1 MKRTT
6 TILIAICVSA
16 LFANGKQISQNA
28 ALSAARKYSR
38 TGQVAPAKNLRS
50 DKTNNAPYYAF
61 NLEQGYVI
69 VSGDDEMTELVGYA
83 ENGFFDAENVP
94 PQMQL
99 WLDGYAEY
107 VAAVQSGKAKA
118 RKILLSD
125 SPSVVVEPLVTTKW
139 NQDAPFNNFA
149 PEYTDDNNNTQRCA
163 TGCAAT
169 AMAQIMKFHNWPE
182 QGVGHYSYEHQSFG
196 TISSNFSEHV
206 YDWTNM
212 IDRYNN
218 GEYSNVQADAVAL
231 LMKDCGVSL
240 NMNYGP
246 VSGASIY
253 SYTPA
258 FKNYFRYSS
267 RTVNRSGC
275 ETAEFTRII
284 TDELQEGRPIIYCG
298 TGEDG
303 GHAFVV
309 DGYDTNYFLHVNWGW
324 GGYSDGYFD
333 MNYMDPAGLGI
344 GGGSGAFKWNQ
355 GIVLA
360 RPLKDGVEPYEF
372 IQQLCFVLFNDVQG
386 GIFCKQEM
394 PANKGDDVT
403 ILLRNTANLSGESF
417 FGSLNVGVFDDSG
430 ALVTMGNEE
439 RLENNNGELLEFQ
452 SGRLYS
458 VDLPMTLNTAG
469 IADGNYIVRAMSK
482 ANGNV
487 WRKFA
492 STDCL
497 NMTVADGKV
506 SLVSPTPNIS
516 LTGIGSYNGN
526 VYKGNPFSVNIT
538 IHNGSSIP
546 ADGSI
551 LFKVTDSETGDAL
564 SGSLRAIVYDNCDF
578 RSNIAFSTTNDF
590 FAIGKTYNIS
600 FTGFQTTDG
609 KTLPI
614 NNTIPLSFSIV
625 ENTEVQSSLTFFN
638 IEGSPFGMTVSNENF
653 NKADDTMVSINCLGN
668 ANEETYQGYIAIE
681 TLNLHTGSKWHTSL
695 GLTER
700 YIAIETLNL
709 HTGSKW
715 HTSLGLTENI
725 PQGAYYPQINTP
737 FKALPIAT
745 ADDGVYRLSTVSQ
758 EIRNGY
764 LFPDWLYT
772 TNTSHIDFR
781 VNGSDVTVLHPVDEV
796 AFSAAPESYPT
807 IGTNCTFNL
816 DLENKNDKSET
827 ISAGMYFVDQD
838 NNGIGL
844 AQVDGII
851 LKAYEQQTVPVTVFI
866 DPAKFHERTHY
877 AAYPV
882 IRKGESYILGVPYEF
897 NGATSGINDVNAVN
911 VKAYP
916 NPVVDVL
923 HVNVEALRIDVYN
936 AGGALVADAS
946 NADSVNVAHL
956 PAGYYIAVVA
966 TADGTARIPF
976 VKK

>member
-99 WLDGYAEY
+99 WLNGYAEY

-275 ETAEFTRII
+275 ETAEFTKII

-386 GIFCKQEM
+386 GIFCEQEM

-417 FGSLNVGVFDDSG
+417 FGSLNVGVFDNSG

-439 RLENNNGELLEFQ
+439 RIENNNGELLEFQ
-452 SGRLYS
+452 SGSLYS

-482 ANGNV
+482 ANGDV

-506 SLVSPTPNIS
+506 YLSAPTPNIS
-516 LTGIGSYNGN
+516 MVGIGSYDTAT
-526 VYKGNPFSVNIT
+526 YKGFSFNADVT
-538 IHNGSSIP
+538 VHNSSSIP
-546 ADGSI
+546 VDGSI
-551 LFKVTDSETGDAL
+551 MFTVTDSETGDAL

-578 RSNIAFSTTNDF
+578 KARISFPTTSDF
-590 FAIGKTYNIS
+590 FVIGKTYNIS

-614 NNTIPLSFSIV
+614 NNAIPLSFSIV
-625 ENTEVQSSLTFFN
+625 ENAEVQNSLTFFN
-638 IEGSPFGMTVSNENF
+638 INGNPFGMTVSNENF
-653 NKADDTMVSINCLGN
+653 SKTDDTMVCINCIGN
-668 ANEETYQGYIAIE
+668 ANKETYMGYIGIE
-681 TLNLHTGSKWHTSL
+681 TYNLHTGSKWYS
-695 GLTER
+695 
-700 YIAIETLNL
+700 AIFKTVD
-709 HTGSKW
+709 
-715 HTSLGLTENI
+715 I
-725 PQGAYYPQINTP
+725 PQGAYYAQLNAP

-745 ADDGVYRLSTVSQ
+745 AAGDGVYRLSTVSR
-758 EIRNGY
+758 EIREEY

-772 TNTSHIDFR
+772 TNSSHIDFR

-807 IGTNCTFNL
+807 IGTNCTFHL

-827 ISAGMYFVDQD
+827 ISAGMYFVGQD

-882 IRKGESYILGVPYEF
+882 IRKGESYILGEPYEF
-897 NGATSGINDVNAVN
+897 NGAISGINDVNAVN

-916 NPVVDVL
+916 NPAVDVL

-936 AGGALVADAS
+936 SGGALVADAS

-966 TADGTARIPF
+966 TADGSARIPF

>member
-99 WLDGYAEY
+99 WLNGYAEY

-267 RTVNRSGC
+267 RTVNRNGC
-275 ETAEFTRII
+275 ETAEFTKII

-386 GIFCKQEM
+386 GIFCEQEM
-394 PANKGDDVT
+394 PANKGDVVT

-439 RLENNNGELLEFQ
+439 RIENNNGELLEFQ
-452 SGRLYS
+452 SGSLYS

-482 ANGNV
+482 ANGDV

-506 SLVSPTPNIS
+506 YLSAPTPNIS
-516 LTGIGSYNGN
+516 MVGIGSYDTAT
-526 VYKGNPFSVNIT
+526 YKGFSFNADVT
-538 IHNGSSIP
+538 VHNSSSIP
-546 ADGSI
+546 VDGSI
-551 LFKVTDSETGDAL
+551 MFTVTDSETGDAL

-578 RSNIAFSTTNDF
+578 KARISFPTTSDF
-590 FAIGKTYNIS
+590 FVIGKTYNIS

-614 NNTIPLSFSIV
+614 NNAIPLSFSIV
-625 ENTEVQSSLTFFN
+625 ENAEVQNSLTFFN
-638 IEGSPFGMTVSNENF
+638 INGNPFGMTVSNENF
-653 NKADDTMVSINCLGN
+653 SKTDDTMVSINCIGN
-668 ANEETYQGYIAIE
+668 ANKETYMGYIGIE
-681 TLNLHTGSKWHTSL
+681 TYNLHTGSKWYS
-695 GLTER
+695 
-700 YIAIETLNL
+700 AIFKTVDI
-709 HTGSKW
+709 T
-715 HTSLGLTENI
+715 
-725 PQGAYYPQINTP
+725 QGAYYAQLNAP
-737 FKALPIAT
+737 FKALPFAT
-745 ADDGVYRLSTVSQ
+745 AAGDGVYRLSTVSR
-758 EIRNGY
+758 EIRKEY

-772 TNTSHIDFR
+772 TNSSHIDFR

-866 DPAKFHERTHY
+866 DPAKFHEGTHY

-882 IRKGESYILGVPYEF
+882 IRKGESYVLGEPYEF

-916 NPVVDVL
+916 NPAVDVL

-936 AGGALVADAS
+936 SGGALVADAS

>member
-125 SPSVVVEPLVTTKW
+125 SPSVVVEPLVSTKW

-196 TISSNFSEHV
+196 TISSDFSKHV

-625 ENTEVQSSLTFFN
+625 ENTEEQSSLTFFN

-695 GLTER
+695 GLTE
-700 YIAIETLNL
+700 
-709 HTGSKW
+709 
-715 HTSLGLTENI
+715 NI

-758 EIRNGY
+758 EIRDGY

-816 DLENKNDKSET
+816 NLENKNDKSET

-844 AQVDGII
+844 AQVDGIT

-866 DPAKFHERTHY
+866 DTAKFHEGTHY
-877 AAYPV
+877 IAYPV
-882 IRKGESYILGVPYEF
+882 IFKGESYISGEPYEF

-916 NPVVDVL
+916 NPVVNVL

>member
-1 MKRTT
+1 
-6 TILIAICVSA
+6 
-16 LFANGKQISQNA
+16 
-28 ALSAARKYSR
+28 
-38 TGQVAPAKNLRS
+38 
-50 DKTNNAPYYAF
+50 
-61 NLEQGYVI
+61 
-69 VSGDDEMTELVGYA
+69 
-83 ENGFFDAENVP
+83 
-94 PQMQL
+94 
-99 WLDGYAEY
+99 
-107 VAAVQSGKAKA
+107 
-118 RKILLSD
+118 
-125 SPSVVVEPLVTTKW
+125 
-139 NQDAPFNNFA
+139 
-149 PEYTDDNNNTQRCA
+149 
-163 TGCAAT
+163 
-169 AMAQIMKFHNWPE
+169 
-182 QGVGHYSYEHQSFG
+182 
-196 TISSNFSEHV
+196 
-206 YDWTNM
+206 M

-275 ETAEFTRII
+275 ETAEFTKII

-333 MNYMDPAGLGI
+333 MNYMDPTGLGI

-386 GIFCKQEM
+386 GIFCEQEM

-417 FGSLNVGVFDDSG
+417 FGSLNVGVFDNSG

-439 RLENNNGELLEFQ
+439 RIENNNGELLEFQ
-452 SGRLYS
+452 SGSLYS

-482 ANGNV
+482 ANGDV

-506 SLVSPTPNIS
+506 YLSAPTPNIS
-516 LTGIGSYNGN
+516 MVGIGSYDTAT
-526 VYKGNPFSVNIT
+526 YKGFSFNADVT
-538 IHNGSSIP
+538 VHNSSSIP
-546 ADGSI
+546 VDGSI
-551 LFKVTDSETGDAL
+551 MFTVTDSETGDAL

-578 RSNIAFSTTNDF
+578 KARISFPTTDDF
-590 FAIGKTYNIS
+590 FVIGKTYNIS

-614 NNTIPLSFSIV
+614 NNAIPLSFSIV
-625 ENTEVQSSLTFFN
+625 ENTEVQNSLTFFN
-638 IEGSPFGMTVSNENF
+638 INGNPFGMTVSNENF
-653 NKADDTMVSINCLGN
+653 SKTDDTMVSINCIGN
-668 ANEETYQGYIAIE
+668 ANKETYMGYIGIE
-681 TLNLHTGSKWHTSL
+681 TYNLHTGSKWYS
-695 GLTER
+695 
-700 YIAIETLNL
+700 AIFKTVDI
-709 HTGSKW
+709 T
-715 HTSLGLTENI
+715 
-725 PQGAYYPQINTP
+725 QGAYYAQLNAP

-745 ADDGVYRLSTVSQ
+745 AAGDGVYRLSTVSR
-758 EIRNGY
+758 EIRKEY

-772 TNTSHIDFR
+772 TNSSHIDFR

-816 DLENKNDKSET
+816 DLENKNDKSEI
-827 ISAGMYFVDQD
+827 ISAGMYFVGQD

-844 AQVDGII
+844 AQVDGIT

-866 DPAKFHERTHY
+866 DPAKFHEGTHY

-916 NPVVDVL
+916 NPAVDVL
-923 HVNVEALRIDVYN
+923 HVNVEALRIDIYN
-936 AGGALVADAS
+936 AGGTLVADAS

>member
-125 SPSVVVEPLVTTKW
+125 SPSVVVEPLVSTKW

-253 SYTPA
+253 SYYPA

-275 ETAEFTRII
+275 ETAEFTKII

-333 MNYMDPAGLGI
+333 MNYMDPTGLGI

-372 IQQLCFVLFNDVQG
+372 IQQLCFVPYDDVKG
-386 GIFCKQEM
+386 GIFCEQEM

-439 RLENNNGELLEFQ
+439 RIENNNGELLEFQ
-452 SGRLYS
+452 SGSLYS

-482 ANGNV
+482 ANGDV
-487 WRKFA
+487 WREFA

-506 SLVSPTPNIS
+506 YLSAPTPNIS
-516 LTGIGSYNGN
+516 MVGIGSYDTAT
-526 VYKGNPFSVNIT
+526 YKGFSFNADVT
-538 IHNGSSIP
+538 VHNSSSIP
-546 ADGSI
+546 VDGSI
-551 LFKVTDSETGDAL
+551 MFTVNDSETGDAL

-578 RSNIAFSTTNDF
+578 KARISFPTTSDF
-590 FAIGKTYNIS
+590 FVIDKTYNIS

-614 NNTIPLSFSIV
+614 NNAIPLSFSIV
-625 ENTEVQSSLTFFN
+625 ENAEVQNSLTFFN
-638 IEGSPFGMTVSNENF
+638 INGNPFGMTVSNENF
-653 NKADDTMVSINCLGN
+653 SKTDDTMVSINCIGN
-668 ANEETYQGYIAIE
+668 ANKETYMGYIGIE
-681 TLNLHTGSKWHTSL
+681 TYNLHTGSKWYS
-695 GLTER
+695 
-700 YIAIETLNL
+700 AIFKTVD
-709 HTGSKW
+709 
-715 HTSLGLTENI
+715 I
-725 PQGAYYPQINTP
+725 VQGAYYAQLNAP

-745 ADDGVYRLSTVSQ
+745 AAGDGVYRLSTVSR
-758 EIRNGY
+758 EIRKEY
-764 LFPDWLYT
+764 MFPDWLYT
-772 TNTSHIDFR
+772 TNSSHIDFR

-866 DPAKFHERTHY
+866 DPAKFHERSHY

-897 NGATSGINDVNAVN
+897 NGAISGINDVNAVN
-911 VKAYP
+911 VKVYP

-936 AGGALVADAS
+936 AGGTLVADAS

>member
-1 MKRTT
+1 MKRST

-218 GEYSNVQADAVAL
+218 GEYSSEQADAVAL

-253 SYTPA
+253 SYYPA

-275 ETAEFTRII
+275 ETAEFTKII

-333 MNYMDPAGLGI
+333 MNYMDPTGLGI

-372 IQQLCFVLFNDVQG
+372 IQQLCFVPYDDVKG
-386 GIFCKQEM
+386 GIFCEQEM
-394 PANKGDDVT
+394 PANKGDVVT

-439 RLENNNGELLEFQ
+439 RIENNNGELLEFQ
-452 SGRLYS
+452 SGSLYS

-482 ANGNV
+482 ADGDV

-506 SLVSPTPNIS
+506 YLSAPTPNIS
-516 LTGIGSYNGN
+516 MVGIGSYDTAT
-526 VYKGNPFSVNIT
+526 YKGFSFNADVT
-538 IHNGSSIP
+538 VHNSSSIP
-546 ADGSI
+546 VDGSI
-551 LFKVTDSETGDAL
+551 MFTVTDSETGDAL

-578 RSNIAFSTTNDF
+578 KARISFPTTYDF
-590 FAIGKTYNIS
+590 FVIGKTYNIS

-614 NNTIPLSFSIV
+614 NNAIPLSFSIV
-625 ENTEVQSSLTFFN
+625 ENAEVQNSLTFFN
-638 IEGSPFGMTVSNENF
+638 INGNPFGMTVSNENF
-653 NKADDTMVSINCLGN
+653 SKTDDTMVSINCIGN
-668 ANEETYQGYIAIE
+668 ANKETYMGYIGIE
-681 TLNLHTGSKWHTSL
+681 TYNLHTGSKWYS
-695 GLTER
+695 
-700 YIAIETLNL
+700 AIFKTVD
-709 HTGSKW
+709 
-715 HTSLGLTENI
+715 I
-725 PQGAYYPQINTP
+725 PQGAYYAQLNAP

-745 ADDGVYRLSTVSQ
+745 AAGDGVYRLSTVSR
-758 EIRNGY
+758 EIRKEY

-772 TNTSHIDFR
+772 TNSSHIDFR

-866 DPAKFHERTHY
+866 DPAKFHERSHY

-882 IRKGESYILGVPYEF
+882 IRKGESYILGEPYEF
-897 NGATSGINDVNAVN
+897 NGAISGINDVNAVN

-916 NPVVDVL
+916 NPAVDVL

>member
-99 WLDGYAEY
+99 WLNGYAEY

-196 TISSNFSEHV
+196 TISSDFSEHV

-333 MNYMDPAGLGI
+333 MNYMDPTGLGI

-386 GIFCKQEM
+386 GIFCEQEM
-394 PANKGDDVT
+394 PANKGDVVT

-439 RLENNNGELLEFQ
+439 RIENNNGELLEFQ
-452 SGRLYS
+452 SGSLYS

-609 KTLPI
+609 KALPI

-625 ENTEVQSSLTFFN
+625 ENTEVQNSLTFFN
-638 IEGSPFGMTVSNENF
+638 INGNPFGMTVSNENF
-653 NKADDTMVSINCLGN
+653 SKTDDTMVSINCLGN
-668 ANEETYQGYIAIE
+668 ANEETYQG
-681 TLNLHTGSKWHTSL
+681 
-695 GLTER
+695 

-745 ADDGVYRLSTVSQ
+745 AGDGVYRLSTVSQ

-764 LFPDWLYT
+764 QFPDWLYT

-877 AAYPV
+877 IAYPV
-882 IRKGESYILGVPYEF
+882 IFKGESYISGEPYEF
-897 NGATSGINDVNAVN
+897 NGATSGINDVNAIN

-916 NPVVDVL
+916 NPAVDVL

-936 AGGALVADAS
+936 AGGVLVADAS

>member
-246 VSGASIY
+246 VSGTSIY
-253 SYTPA
+253 RYTPA

-275 ETAEFTRII
+275 ETAEFTKII

-333 MNYMDPAGLGI
+333 MNYMDPTGLGI

-386 GIFCKQEM
+386 GIFCEQEM
-394 PANKGDDVT
+394 PANKGDVVT

-439 RLENNNGELLEFQ
+439 RIENNNGELLEFQ
-452 SGRLYS
+452 SGSLYS

-695 GLTER
+695 GLTE
-700 YIAIETLNL
+700 
-709 HTGSKW
+709 
-715 HTSLGLTENI
+715 NI

-772 TNTSHIDFR
+772 TNSSHIDFR

-882 IRKGESYILGVPYEF
+882 IRKGESYILGAPYEF

>member
-6 TILIAICVSA
+6 TILITICVSA
-16 LFANGKQISQNA
+16 LFANGKQISQNT

-182 QGVGHYSYEHQSFG
+182 QGVGYYSYEHQSFG

-275 ETAEFTRII
+275 ETAEFTKII

-333 MNYMDPAGLGI
+333 MNYMDPTGLGI

-386 GIFCKQEM
+386 GIFCEQEM
-394 PANKGDDVT
+394 PANKGDVVT

-439 RLENNNGELLEFQ
+439 RIENNNGELLEFQ
-452 SGRLYS
+452 SGSLYS

-482 ANGNV
+482 ANGDV

-506 SLVSPTPNIS
+506 YLSAPTPNIS
-516 LTGIGSYNGN
+516 MVGIGSYDTAT
-526 VYKGNPFSVNIT
+526 YKGFSFNADVT
-538 IHNGSSIP
+538 VHNSSSIP
-546 ADGSI
+546 VDGSI
-551 LFKVTDSETGDAL
+551 IFTVTDSETGDAL

-578 RSNIAFSTTNDF
+578 KARISFPTTYDF
-590 FAIGKTYNIS
+590 FVIGKTYNIS

-614 NNTIPLSFSIV
+614 NNAIPLSFSIV
-625 ENTEVQSSLTFFN
+625 ENTEVQNSLTFFN
-638 IEGSPFGMTVSNENF
+638 INGNPFGMTVSNENF
-653 NKADDTMVSINCLGN
+653 SKTDDTMVSINCIGN
-668 ANEETYQGYIAIE
+668 ANKETYMGYIGIE
-681 TLNLHTGSKWHTSL
+681 TYNLHTGSKWYS
-695 GLTER
+695 
-700 YIAIETLNL
+700 AIFKTVD
-709 HTGSKW
+709 
-715 HTSLGLTENI
+715 I
-725 PQGAYYPQINTP
+725 VQGAYYAQLNAP

-745 ADDGVYRLSTVSQ
+745 AAGDGVYRLSTVSR
-758 EIRNGY
+758 EIRKEY

-772 TNTSHIDFR
+772 TNSSHIDFR

-816 DLENKNDKSET
+816 DLENKNDKSEA

-838 NNGIGL
+838 KNEIGL
-844 AQVDGII
+844 AKVDGII

-866 DPAKFHERTHY
+866 DPAKFHERLHY

-882 IRKGESYILGVPYEF
+882 IFKGESYILGEPYEF

-916 NPVVDVL
+916 NPAVDVL

>member
-218 GEYSNVQADAVAL
+218 GEYSSEQADAVAL

-253 SYTPA
+253 SYYPA

-275 ETAEFTRII
+275 ETAEFTKII

-333 MNYMDPAGLGI
+333 MNYMDPTGLGI

-372 IQQLCFVLFNDVQG
+372 IQQLCFVPYDDVKG
-386 GIFCKQEM
+386 GIFCEQEM
-394 PANKGDDVT
+394 PANKGDVVT

-439 RLENNNGELLEFQ
+439 RIENNNGELLEFQ
-452 SGRLYS
+452 SGSLYS

-482 ANGNV
+482 ANGDV
-487 WRKFA
+487 CRKFA

-506 SLVSPTPNIS
+506 YLSAPTPNIS
-516 LTGIGSYNGN
+516 MVGIGSYDTAT
-526 VYKGNPFSVNIT
+526 YKGFSFNADVT
-538 IHNGSSIP
+538 VHNSSSIP
-546 ADGSI
+546 VDGSI
-551 LFKVTDSETGDAL
+551 MFTVTDSETGDAL

-578 RSNIAFSTTNDF
+578 KARISFPTTYDF
-590 FAIGKTYNIS
+590 FVIGKTYNIS

-614 NNTIPLSFSIV
+614 NNAIPLSFSIV
-625 ENTEVQSSLTFFN
+625 ENAEVQNSLTFFN
-638 IEGSPFGMTVSNENF
+638 INGNPFGMTVSNENF
-653 NKADDTMVSINCLGN
+653 SKTDDTMVSINCIGN
-668 ANEETYQGYIAIE
+668 ANKETYMGYIGIE
-681 TLNLHTGSKWHTSL
+681 TYNLHTGSKWYS
-695 GLTER
+695 
-700 YIAIETLNL
+700 AIFKTVD
-709 HTGSKW
+709 
-715 HTSLGLTENI
+715 I
-725 PQGAYYPQINTP
+725 PQGAYYAQLNAP

-745 ADDGVYRLSTVSQ
+745 AAGDGVYRLSTVSR
-758 EIRNGY
+758 EIRKEY

-772 TNTSHIDFR
+772 TNSSHIDFR

-866 DPAKFHERTHY
+866 DPAKFHERSHY

-882 IRKGESYILGVPYEF
+882 IRKGESYILGEPYEF
-897 NGATSGINDVNAVN
+897 NGAISGINDVNAVN

-916 NPVVDVL
+916 NPAVDVL

>member
-275 ETAEFTRII
+275 ETAEFTKII

-372 IQQLCFVLFNDVQG
+372 IQQLCFVPYNDVKG
-386 GIFCKQEM
+386 GIFCEQEM
-394 PANKGDDVT
+394 PANKGDVVT

-439 RLENNNGELLEFQ
+439 RIENNNGELLEFQ
-452 SGRLYS
+452 SGSLYS

-482 ANGNV
+482 ANGDV

-506 SLVSPTPNIS
+506 YLSAPTPNIS
-516 LTGIGSYNGN
+516 MVGIGSYDTAT
-526 VYKGNPFSVNIT
+526 YKGFSFNADVT
-538 IHNGSSIP
+538 VHNSSSIP
-546 ADGSI
+546 VDGSI
-551 LFKVTDSETGDAL
+551 MFTVTDSETGDAL

-578 RSNIAFSTTNDF
+578 KARISFPTTSDF
-590 FAIGKTYNIS
+590 FVIGKTYNIS

-614 NNTIPLSFSIV
+614 NNAIPLSFSIV
-625 ENTEVQSSLTFFN
+625 ENAEVQNSLTFFN
-638 IEGSPFGMTVSNENF
+638 INGNPFGMTVSNENF
-653 NKADDTMVSINCLGN
+653 SKTDDTMVSINCIGN
-668 ANEETYQGYIAIE
+668 ANKETYMGYIGIE
-681 TLNLHTGSKWHTSL
+681 TYNLHTGSKWYS
-695 GLTER
+695 
-700 YIAIETLNL
+700 AIFKTVD
-709 HTGSKW
+709 
-715 HTSLGLTENI
+715 I
-725 PQGAYYPQINTP
+725 PQGAYYAQLNAP

-745 ADDGVYRLSTVSQ
+745 AAGDGVYRLSTVSR
-758 EIRNGY
+758 EIRKEY

-772 TNTSHIDFR
+772 TNSSHIDFR

-827 ISAGMYFVDQD
+827 ISAGMYFVDQG

-882 IRKGESYILGVPYEF
+882 IRKGESYILGEPYEF

-916 NPVVDVL
+916 NPAVDVL

>member
-107 VAAVQSGKAKA
+107 VAAVQSRKAKA

-275 ETAEFTRII
+275 ETAEFTKII

-333 MNYMDPAGLGI
+333 MNYMDPTGLGI

-386 GIFCKQEM
+386 GIFCEQEM

-417 FGSLNVGVFDDSG
+417 FGSLNVGVFDNSG

-439 RLENNNGELLEFQ
+439 RIENNNGELLEFQ
-452 SGRLYS
+452 SGSLYS

-482 ANGNV
+482 ANGDV

-506 SLVSPTPNIS
+506 YLSAPTPNIS
-516 LTGIGSYNGN
+516 MVGIGSYDTAT
-526 VYKGNPFSVNIT
+526 YKGFSFNADVT
-538 IHNGSSIP
+538 VHNSSSIP
-546 ADGSI
+546 VDGSI
-551 LFKVTDSETGDAL
+551 MFTVTDSETGDAL

-578 RSNIAFSTTNDF
+578 KARISFPTTDDF
-590 FAIGKTYNIS
+590 FVIGKTYNIS

-695 GLTER
+695 GLTE
-700 YIAIETLNL
+700 
-709 HTGSKW
+709 
-715 HTSLGLTENI
+715 NI

-745 ADDGVYRLSTVSQ
+745 AGDGVYRLSTVSQ

-772 TNTSHIDFR
+772 TNSSHIDFR

-851 LKAYEQQTVPVTVFI
+851 LKAYDEQQTVPVTVFI

-882 IRKGESYILGVPYEF
+882 IRKGESYILGEPYEF

-916 NPVVDVL
+916 NPAVDVL

-936 AGGALVADAS
+936 AGGTLVADAS

>member
-218 GEYSNVQADAVAL
+218 GEYSSEQADAVAL

-253 SYTPA
+253 SYYPA

-275 ETAEFTRII
+275 ETAEFTKII

-333 MNYMDPAGLGI
+333 MNYMDPTGLGI

-372 IQQLCFVLFNDVQG
+372 IQQLCFVPYDDVKG
-386 GIFCKQEM
+386 GIFCEQEM
-394 PANKGDDVT
+394 PANKGDVVT

-439 RLENNNGELLEFQ
+439 RIENNNGELLEFQ
-452 SGRLYS
+452 SGSLYS

-482 ANGNV
+482 ANGDV

-506 SLVSPTPNIS
+506 YLSAPTPNIS
-516 LTGIGSYNGN
+516 MVGIGSYDTAT
-526 VYKGNPFSVNIT
+526 YKGFSFNADVT
-538 IHNGSSIP
+538 VHNSSSIP
-546 ADGSI
+546 VDGSI
-551 LFKVTDSETGDAL
+551 MFTVTDSETGDAL

-578 RSNIAFSTTNDF
+578 KARISFPTTYDF
-590 FAIGKTYNIS
+590 FVIGKTYNIS

-614 NNTIPLSFSIV
+614 NNAIPLSFSIV
-625 ENTEVQSSLTFFN
+625 ENAEVQNSLTFFN
-638 IEGSPFGMTVSNENF
+638 IDGSPFGMTVSNENF
-653 NKADDTMVSINCLGN
+653 SKTDDTMVCINCIGN
-668 ANEETYQGYIAIE
+668 ANKETYMGYIGIE
-681 TLNLHTGSKWHTSL
+681 TYNLHTGSKWYS
-695 GLTER
+695 
-700 YIAIETLNL
+700 AIFKTVD
-709 HTGSKW
+709 
-715 HTSLGLTENI
+715 I
-725 PQGAYYPQINTP
+725 PQGAYYAQLNAP

-745 ADDGVYRLSTVSQ
+745 AAGDGVYRLSTVSR
-758 EIRNGY
+758 EIRKEY

-772 TNTSHIDFR
+772 TNSSHIDFR

-866 DPAKFHERTHY
+866 DPAKFHERSHY

-882 IRKGESYILGVPYEF
+882 IRKGESYILGEPYEF
-897 NGATSGINDVNAVN
+897 NGAISGINDVNAVN

-916 NPVVDVL
+916 NPAVDVL

>member
-218 GEYSNVQADAVAL
+218 GEYSSEQADAVAL

-253 SYTPA
+253 SYYPA
-258 FKNYFRYSS
+258 FKNYFRYTS

-275 ETAEFTRII
+275 ETAEFTKII

-333 MNYMDPAGLGI
+333 MNYMDPTGLGI

-372 IQQLCFVLFNDVQG
+372 IQQLCFVPYDDVKG
-386 GIFCKQEM
+386 GIFCEQEM
-394 PANKGDDVT
+394 PANKGDVVT

-439 RLENNNGELLEFQ
+439 RIENNNGELLEFQ
-452 SGRLYS
+452 SGSLYS

-482 ANGNV
+482 ANGDV
-487 WRKFA
+487 CRKFA

-506 SLVSPTPNIS
+506 YLSAPTPNIS
-516 LTGIGSYNGN
+516 MVGIGSYDTAT
-526 VYKGNPFSVNIT
+526 YKGFSFNADVT
-538 IHNGSSIP
+538 VHNSSSIP
-546 ADGSI
+546 VDGSI
-551 LFKVTDSETGDAL
+551 MFTVTDSETGDAL

-578 RSNIAFSTTNDF
+578 KARISFPTTYDF
-590 FAIGKTYNIS
+590 FVIGKTYNIS

-614 NNTIPLSFSIV
+614 NNAIPLSFSIV
-625 ENTEVQSSLTFFN
+625 ENAEVQNSLTFFN
-638 IEGSPFGMTVSNENF
+638 INGNPFGMTVSNENF
-653 NKADDTMVSINCLGN
+653 SKTDDTMVSINCIGN
-668 ANEETYQGYIAIE
+668 ANKETYMGYIGIE
-681 TLNLHTGSKWHTSL
+681 TYNLHTGSKWYS
-695 GLTER
+695 
-700 YIAIETLNL
+700 AIFKTVD
-709 HTGSKW
+709 
-715 HTSLGLTENI
+715 I
-725 PQGAYYPQINTP
+725 PQGAYYAQLNAP

-745 ADDGVYRLSTVSQ
+745 AAGDGVYRLSTVSR
-758 EIRNGY
+758 EIRKEY

-772 TNTSHIDFR
+772 TNSSHIDFR

-866 DPAKFHERTHY
+866 DPAKFHERSHY

-882 IRKGESYILGVPYEF
+882 IRKGESYILGEPYEF
-897 NGATSGINDVNAVN
+897 NGAISGINDVNAVN

-916 NPVVDVL
+916 NPAVDVL

>member
-275 ETAEFTRII
+275 ETAEFTKII

-333 MNYMDPAGLGI
+333 MNYMDPTGLGI

-386 GIFCKQEM
+386 GIFCEQEM
-394 PANKGDDVT
+394 PANKGDVVT

-439 RLENNNGELLEFQ
+439 RIENNNGELLEFQ
-452 SGRLYS
+452 SGSLYS

-482 ANGNV
+482 ANGDV

-506 SLVSPTPNIS
+506 YLSAPTPNIS
-516 LTGIGSYNGN
+516 MVGIGSYDTAT
-526 VYKGNPFSVNIT
+526 YKGFSFNADVT
-538 IHNGSSIP
+538 VHNSSSIP
-546 ADGSI
+546 VDGSI
-551 LFKVTDSETGDAL
+551 MFTVTDSETGDAL

-578 RSNIAFSTTNDF
+578 KARISFPTTDDF
-590 FAIGKTYNIS
+590 FVIGKTYNIS

-614 NNTIPLSFSIV
+614 NNAIPLSFSIV
-625 ENTEVQSSLTFFN
+625 ENAEVQSSLTFFN
-638 IEGSPFGMTVSNENF
+638 INGNPFGMTVSNENF
-653 NKADDTMVSINCLGN
+653 SKTDDTMVSINCIGN
-668 ANEETYQGYIAIE
+668 ANKETYMGYIGIE
-681 TLNLHTGSKWHTSL
+681 TYNLHTGSKWYS
-695 GLTER
+695 
-700 YIAIETLNL
+700 AIFKTVD
-709 HTGSKW
+709 
-715 HTSLGLTENI
+715 I
-725 PQGAYYPQINTP
+725 VQGAYYAQLNAP

-745 ADDGVYRLSTVSQ
+745 AAGDGVYRLSTVSR
-758 EIRNGY
+758 EIRKEY

-772 TNTSHIDFR
+772 TNSSYIDFR

-916 NPVVDVL
+916 NPAVDVL

>member
-275 ETAEFTRII
+275 ETAEFTKII

-386 GIFCKQEM
+386 GIFCEQEM

-439 RLENNNGELLEFQ
+439 RIENNNGDLLEFQ

-482 ANGNV
+482 ANGDV

-564 SGSLRAIVYDNCDF
+564 SSSLRAIVYDNCDF

-590 FAIGKTYNIS
+590 FVIGKTYNIS

-614 NNTIPLSFSIV
+614 NNAIPLSFSIV
-625 ENTEVQSSLTFFN
+625 ENAEVQNSLTFFN
-638 IEGSPFGMTVSNENF
+638 INGNPFGMTVSNENF
-653 NKADDTMVSINCLGN
+653 SKADDTMVSINCLGN
-668 ANEETYQGYIAIE
+668 ANEETYQG
-681 TLNLHTGSKWHTSL
+681 
-695 GLTER
+695 

-882 IRKGESYILGVPYEF
+882 IRKGESYISGEPYEF

-916 NPVVDVL
+916 NPAVDVL

>member
-275 ETAEFTRII
+275 ETAEFTKII

-333 MNYMDPAGLGI
+333 MNYMDPTGLGI

-386 GIFCKQEM
+386 GIFCEQEM

-439 RLENNNGELLEFQ
+439 RIENNNGELLEFQ

-681 TLNLHTGSKWHTSL
+681 TLNLHTGSKWHS
-695 GLTER
+695 
-700 YIAIETLNL
+700 
-709 HTGSKW
+709 
-715 HTSLGLTENI
+715 SLGLTENI

-745 ADDGVYRLSTVSQ
+745 AGDGVYRLSTVSQ

-764 LFPDWLYT
+764 QFPDWLYT

-827 ISAGMYFVDQD
+827 ISAGMYFVDQG

-877 AAYPV
+877 IAYPV
-882 IRKGESYILGVPYEF
+882 IFKGESYISGEPYEF
-897 NGATSGINDVNAVN
+897 NGATSGINDVNAIN

-936 AGGALVADAS
+936 AGGTLVADAS

>member
-196 TISSNFSEHV
+196 TISSNFSEHA

-275 ETAEFTRII
+275 ETAEFTKII

-333 MNYMDPAGLGI
+333 MNYMDPTGLGI

-372 IQQLCFVLFNDVQG
+372 IQQLCFVPYDDVKG
-386 GIFCKQEM
+386 GIFCEQEM
-394 PANKGDDVT
+394 PANKGDVVT

-439 RLENNNGELLEFQ
+439 RIENNNGELLEFQ
-452 SGRLYS
+452 SGSLYS

-482 ANGNV
+482 ANGDV

-506 SLVSPTPNIS
+506 YLSAPTPNIS
-516 LTGIGSYNGN
+516 MVGIGSYDTAT
-526 VYKGNPFSVNIT
+526 YKGFSFNADVT
-538 IHNGSSIP
+538 VHNSSSIP
-546 ADGSI
+546 VDGSI
-551 LFKVTDSETGDAL
+551 MFTVTDSETGDAL

-578 RSNIAFSTTNDF
+578 KARISFPTTSDF
-590 FAIGKTYNIS
+590 FVIGKTYNIS

-614 NNTIPLSFSIV
+614 NNAIPLSFSIV
-625 ENTEVQSSLTFFN
+625 ENAEVQNSLTFFN
-638 IEGSPFGMTVSNENF
+638 INGNPFGMTVTNENF
-653 NKADDTMVSINCLGN
+653 SKTDDTMVSINCIGN
-668 ANEETYQGYIAIE
+668 ANKETYMGYIGIE
-681 TLNLHTGSKWHTSL
+681 TYNLHTGSKWYS
-695 GLTER
+695 
-700 YIAIETLNL
+700 AIFKTVDV
-709 HTGSKW
+709 
-715 HTSLGLTENI
+715 
-725 PQGAYYPQINTP
+725 PQGAYYTQLNAP

-745 ADDGVYRLSTVSQ
+745 AAGDGVYRLSTVSR
-758 EIRNGY
+758 EIRKEY

-772 TNTSHIDFR
+772 TNSSHIDFR

-844 AQVDGII
+844 AQVDGIT

-866 DPAKFHERTHY
+866 APAKFHERTHY

-882 IRKGESYILGVPYEF
+882 IRKGESYILGEPYEF

-916 NPVVDVL
+916 NPAVDVL
-923 HVNVEALRIDVYN
+923 HVNVEALRIDIYN

>member
-275 ETAEFTRII
+275 ETAEFTKII

-386 GIFCKQEM
+386 GIFCEQEM

-417 FGSLNVGVFDDSG
+417 FGSLNVGVFDNSG

-439 RLENNNGELLEFQ
+439 RIENNNGELLEFQ
-452 SGRLYS
+452 SGSLYS

-482 ANGNV
+482 ANGDV

-506 SLVSPTPNIS
+506 YLSAPTPNIS
-516 LTGIGSYNGN
+516 MVGIGSYDTAT
-526 VYKGNPFSVNIT
+526 YKGFSFNADVT
-538 IHNGSSIP
+538 VHNSSSIP
-546 ADGSI
+546 VDGSI
-551 LFKVTDSETGDAL
+551 MFTVTDSETGDAL

-578 RSNIAFSTTNDF
+578 KARISFPTTDDF
-590 FAIGKTYNIS
+590 FVIGKTYNIS

-614 NNTIPLSFSIV
+614 NNAIPLSFSIV
-625 ENTEVQSSLTFFN
+625 ENAEVQNSLTFFN
-638 IEGSPFGMTVSNENF
+638 INGNPFGMTVSNENF
-653 NKADDTMVSINCLGN
+653 SKTDDTMVSINCIGN
-668 ANEETYQGYIAIE
+668 ANKETYMGYIGIE
-681 TLNLHTGSKWHTSL
+681 TYNLYTGSKWYS
-695 GLTER
+695 
-700 YIAIETLNL
+700 AIFKTVDI
-709 HTGSKW
+709 T
-715 HTSLGLTENI
+715 
-725 PQGAYYPQINTP
+725 QGAYYAQLNAP

-745 ADDGVYRLSTVSQ
+745 AAGDGVYRLSTVSR
-758 EIRNGY
+758 EIRKEY

-772 TNTSHIDFR
+772 TNSSHIDFR

-866 DPAKFHERTHY
+866 DPAKFHERSHY

-882 IRKGESYILGVPYEF
+882 IRKGESYILGEPYEF
-897 NGATSGINDVNAVN
+897 NGAISGINDVNAVN

-916 NPVVDVL
+916 NPAVDVL

>member
-275 ETAEFTRII
+275 ETAEFTKII

-333 MNYMDPAGLGI
+333 MNYMDPTGLGI

-372 IQQLCFVLFNDVQG
+372 IQQLCFVPYNDVKG
-386 GIFCKQEM
+386 GIFCEQEM
-394 PANKGDDVT
+394 PANKGDVVT

-417 FGSLNVGVFDDSG
+417 FGSFNVGVFDDSG

-452 SGRLYS
+452 SGNLYS

-482 ANGNV
+482 ANGDV

-653 NKADDTMVSINCLGN
+653 NKTDDTMVSINCLGN
-668 ANEETYQGYIAIE
+668 ANEETYQG
-681 TLNLHTGSKWHTSL
+681 
-695 GLTER
+695 

-877 AAYPV
+877 IAYPV
-882 IRKGESYILGVPYEF
+882 IFKGESYISGEPYEF
-897 NGATSGINDVNAVN
+897 NGATSGINDVNAIN

-916 NPVVDVL
+916 NPAVDVL

>member
-218 GEYSNVQADAVAL
+218 GEYSSEQADAVAL

-253 SYTPA
+253 SYYPA

-275 ETAEFTRII
+275 ETAEFTKII

-333 MNYMDPAGLGI
+333 MNYMDPTGLGI

-372 IQQLCFVLFNDVQG
+372 IQQLCFVPYDDVKG
-386 GIFCKQEM
+386 GIFCEQEM

-403 ILLRNTANLSGESF
+403 IMLRNTANLSGESF

-439 RLENNNGELLEFQ
+439 RIENNNGELLEFQ
-452 SGRLYS
+452 SGSLYS

-482 ANGNV
+482 ADGDV

-506 SLVSPTPNIS
+506 YLSAPTPNIS
-516 LTGIGSYNGN
+516 MVGIGSYDTAT
-526 VYKGNPFSVNIT
+526 YKGFSFNADVT
-538 IHNGSSIP
+538 VHNSSSIP
-546 ADGSI
+546 VDGSI
-551 LFKVTDSETGDAL
+551 MFTVTDSETGDAL

-578 RSNIAFSTTNDF
+578 KARISFPTTYDF
-590 FAIGKTYNIS
+590 FVIGKTYNIS

-614 NNTIPLSFSIV
+614 NNAIPLSFSIV
-625 ENTEVQSSLTFFN
+625 ENAEVQNSLTFFN
-638 IEGSPFGMTVSNENF
+638 IDGSPFGMTVSNENF
-653 NKADDTMVSINCLGN
+653 SKTDDTMVSINCIGN
-668 ANEETYQGYIAIE
+668 ANKETYMGYIGIE
-681 TLNLHTGSKWHTSL
+681 TYNLHTGSKWYS
-695 GLTER
+695 
-700 YIAIETLNL
+700 AIFKTVD
-709 HTGSKW
+709 
-715 HTSLGLTENI
+715 I
-725 PQGAYYPQINTP
+725 PQGAYYAQLNAP

-745 ADDGVYRLSTVSQ
+745 AAGDGVYRLSTVSR
-758 EIRNGY
+758 EIRKEY

-772 TNTSHIDFR
+772 TNSSHIDFR

-866 DPAKFHERTHY
+866 DPAKFHERSHY

-882 IRKGESYILGVPYEF
+882 IRKGESYILGEPYEF
-897 NGATSGINDVNAVN
+897 NGAISGINDVNAVN

-916 NPVVDVL
+916 NPAVDVL

>member
-218 GEYSNVQADAVAL
+218 GEYSNMQADAVAL

-253 SYTPA
+253 SYYPA
-258 FKNYFRYSS
+258 LKNYFRYSS

-275 ETAEFTRII
+275 ETAEFTKII

-333 MNYMDPAGLGI
+333 MNYMDPTGLGI

-372 IQQLCFVLFNDVQG
+372 IQQLCFVPYDDVKG
-386 GIFCKQEM
+386 GIFCEQEM
-394 PANKGDDVT
+394 PANKGDVVT

-439 RLENNNGELLEFQ
+439 RIENNNGELLEFQ
-452 SGRLYS
+452 SGSLYS

-482 ANGNV
+482 ADGDV

-506 SLVSPTPNIS
+506 YLSAPTPNIS
-516 LTGIGSYNGN
+516 MVGIGSYDTAT
-526 VYKGNPFSVNIT
+526 YKGFSFNADVT
-538 IHNGSSIP
+538 VHNSSSIP
-546 ADGSI
+546 VDGSI
-551 LFKVTDSETGDAL
+551 MFTVTDSETGDAL

-578 RSNIAFSTTNDF
+578 KARISFPTTYDF
-590 FAIGKTYNIS
+590 FVIGKTYNIS

-614 NNTIPLSFSIV
+614 NNAIPLSFSIV
-625 ENTEVQSSLTFFN
+625 ENAEVQNRLTFFN
-638 IEGSPFGMTVSNENF
+638 INGNPFGMTVSNENF
-653 NKADDTMVSINCLGN
+653 SKTDDTMVCINCIGN
-668 ANEETYQGYIAIE
+668 ANKETYMGYIGIE
-681 TLNLHTGSKWHTSL
+681 TYNLHTGSKWYS
-695 GLTER
+695 
-700 YIAIETLNL
+700 AIFKTVD
-709 HTGSKW
+709 
-715 HTSLGLTENI
+715 I
-725 PQGAYYPQINTP
+725 PQGAYYAQLNAP

-745 ADDGVYRLSTVSQ
+745 AAGDGVYRLSTVSR
-758 EIRNGY
+758 EIRKEY

-772 TNTSHIDFR
+772 TNSSHIDFR

-866 DPAKFHERTHY
+866 DPAKFHERSHY

-916 NPVVDVL
+916 NPAVDVL

>member
-196 TISSNFSEHV
+196 TISSNFSDHV

-218 GEYSNVQADAVAL
+218 GEYSSEQADAVAL

-253 SYTPA
+253 SYYPA
-258 FKNYFRYSS
+258 FKNYFRYTS

-275 ETAEFTRII
+275 ETAEFTKII

-303 GHAFVV
+303 VHAFVV

-333 MNYMDPAGLGI
+333 MNYMDPTGLGI

-372 IQQLCFVLFNDVQG
+372 IQQLCFVPYDDVKG
-386 GIFCKQEM
+386 GIFCEQEM
-394 PANKGDDVT
+394 PANKGDVVT

-439 RLENNNGELLEFQ
+439 RIENNNGELLEFQ
-452 SGRLYS
+452 SGSLYS

-482 ANGNV
+482 ANGDV

-506 SLVSPTPNIS
+506 YLSAPTPNIS
-516 LTGIGSYNGN
+516 MVGIGSYDTAT
-526 VYKGNPFSVNIT
+526 YKGFSFNADVT
-538 IHNGSSIP
+538 VHNSSSIP
-546 ADGSI
+546 VDGSI
-551 LFKVTDSETGDAL
+551 MFTVTDSETGDAL

-578 RSNIAFSTTNDF
+578 KARISFPTTYDF
-590 FAIGKTYNIS
+590 FVIGKTYNIS

-614 NNTIPLSFSIV
+614 NNAIPLSFSIV
-625 ENTEVQSSLTFFN
+625 ENAEVQNSLTFFN
-638 IEGSPFGMTVSNENF
+638 INGNPFGMTVSNENF
-653 NKADDTMVSINCLGN
+653 SKTDDTMVSINCIGN
-668 ANEETYQGYIAIE
+668 ANKETYMGYIGIE
-681 TLNLHTGSKWHTSL
+681 TYNLHTGSKWYS
-695 GLTER
+695 
-700 YIAIETLNL
+700 AIFKTVD
-709 HTGSKW
+709 
-715 HTSLGLTENI
+715 I
-725 PQGAYYPQINTP
+725 PQGAYYAQLNAP

-745 ADDGVYRLSTVSQ
+745 AAGDGVYRLSTVSR
-758 EIRNGY
+758 EIRKEY

-772 TNTSHIDFR
+772 TNSSHIDFR

-866 DPAKFHERTHY
+866 DPAKFLERSHY

>member
-218 GEYSNVQADAVAL
+218 GEYSSEQADAVAL
-231 LMKDCGVSL
+231 LIKDCGVSL

-253 SYTPA
+253 SYYPA

-275 ETAEFTRII
+275 ETAEFTKII

-333 MNYMDPAGLGI
+333 MNYMDPTGLGI

-372 IQQLCFVLFNDVQG
+372 IQQLCFVPYDDVKG
-386 GIFCKQEM
+386 GIFCEQEM
-394 PANKGDDVT
+394 PANKGDVVT

-439 RLENNNGELLEFQ
+439 RIENNNGDLLEFQ
-452 SGRLYS
+452 SGSLYS

-482 ANGNV
+482 ADGDV

-506 SLVSPTPNIS
+506 YLSAPTPNIS
-516 LTGIGSYNGN
+516 MVGIGSYDTAT
-526 VYKGNPFSVNIT
+526 YKGFSFNADVT
-538 IHNGSSIP
+538 VHNSSSIP
-546 ADGSI
+546 VDGSI
-551 LFKVTDSETGDAL
+551 MFTVTDSETGDAL

-578 RSNIAFSTTNDF
+578 KARISFPTTYDF
-590 FAIGKTYNIS
+590 FVIGKTYNIS

-614 NNTIPLSFSIV
+614 NNAIPLSFSIV
-625 ENTEVQSSLTFFN
+625 ENAEVQNSLTFFN
-638 IEGSPFGMTVSNENF
+638 IDGSPFGMTVSNENF
-653 NKADDTMVSINCLGN
+653 SKTDDTMVSINCIGN
-668 ANEETYQGYIAIE
+668 ANKETYMGYIGIE
-681 TLNLHTGSKWHTSL
+681 TYNLHTGSKWYS
-695 GLTER
+695 
-700 YIAIETLNL
+700 AIFKTVD
-709 HTGSKW
+709 
-715 HTSLGLTENI
+715 I
-725 PQGAYYPQINTP
+725 PQGAYYAQLNAP

-745 ADDGVYRLSTVSQ
+745 AAGDGVYRLSTVSR
-758 EIRNGY
+758 EIRKEY

-772 TNTSHIDFR
+772 TNSSHIDFR

-866 DPAKFHERTHY
+866 DPAKFHERSHY

-882 IRKGESYILGVPYEF
+882 IRKGESYILGEPYEF
-897 NGATSGINDVNAVN
+897 NGAISGINDVNAVN

-916 NPVVDVL
+916 NPAVDVL

-966 TADGTARIPF
+966 TTDGTARIPF

>member
-125 SPSVVVEPLVTTKW
+125 SPSVVVEPLVSTKW

-458 VDLPMTLNTAG
+458 VDLPMTLNTAE

-614 NNTIPLSFSIV
+614 NNAIPLSFSIV
-625 ENTEVQSSLTFFN
+625 ENAEVQSSLTFFN
-638 IEGSPFGMTVSNENF
+638 INGNPFGMTVSNENF
-653 NKADDTMVSINCLGN
+653 SKADDTMVSINCLGN
-668 ANEETYQGYIAIE
+668 ANEETYQG
-681 TLNLHTGSKWHTSL
+681 
-695 GLTER
+695 

-772 TNTSHIDFR
+772 TNSSHIDFR

-866 DPAKFHERTHY
+866 DPTKFHERTHY
-877 AAYPV
+877 IAYPV
-882 IRKGESYILGVPYEF
+882 IFKGESYISGEPYEF

-911 VKAYP
+911 VKVYP
-916 NPVVDVL
+916 NPVVNVL

>member
-218 GEYSNVQADAVAL
+218 GEYSSEQADAVAL

-253 SYTPA
+253 SYYPA
-258 FKNYFRYSS
+258 FKNYLRYSS

-275 ETAEFTRII
+275 ETAEFTKII

-333 MNYMDPAGLGI
+333 MNYMDPTGLGI

-372 IQQLCFVLFNDVQG
+372 IQQLCFVPYDDVKG
-386 GIFCKQEM
+386 GIFCEQEM

-439 RLENNNGELLEFQ
+439 RIENNNGELLEFQ
-452 SGRLYS
+452 SGSLYS

-482 ANGNV
+482 ANGDV

-506 SLVSPTPNIS
+506 YLSAPTPNIS
-516 LTGIGSYNGN
+516 MVGIGSYDTAT
-526 VYKGNPFSVNIT
+526 YKGFSFNADVT
-538 IHNGSSIP
+538 VHNSSSIP
-546 ADGSI
+546 VDGSI
-551 LFKVTDSETGDAL
+551 MFTVTDSETGDAL

-578 RSNIAFSTTNDF
+578 KARISFPTTYDF
-590 FAIGKTYNIS
+590 FVIGKTYNIS

-614 NNTIPLSFSIV
+614 NNAIPLSFSIV
-625 ENTEVQSSLTFFN
+625 ENAEVQNSLTFFN
-638 IEGSPFGMTVSNENF
+638 INGNPFGMTVSNENF
-653 NKADDTMVSINCLGN
+653 SKTDDTMVSINCIGN
-668 ANEETYQGYIAIE
+668 ANKETYMGYIGIE
-681 TLNLHTGSKWHTSL
+681 TYNLHTGSKWYS
-695 GLTER
+695 
-700 YIAIETLNL
+700 AIFKTVD
-709 HTGSKW
+709 
-715 HTSLGLTENI
+715 I
-725 PQGAYYPQINTP
+725 PQGAYYAQLNAP

-745 ADDGVYRLSTVSQ
+745 AAGDGVYRLSTVSR
-758 EIRNGY
+758 EIRKEY

-772 TNTSHIDFR
+772 TNSSHIDFR

-866 DPAKFHERTHY
+866 DPAKFHERSHY

-882 IRKGESYILGVPYEF
+882 IRKGESYILGEPYEF
-897 NGATSGINDVNAVN
+897 NGAISGINDVNAVN

-916 NPVVDVL
+916 NPAVDVL

-936 AGGALVADAS
+936 AGGTLVADAS

>member
-50 DKTNNAPYYAF
+50 DKTNNTPYYAF

-218 GEYSNVQADAVAL
+218 GEYSSEQADAVAL

-253 SYTPA
+253 SYYPA

-275 ETAEFTRII
+275 ETAEFTKII

-333 MNYMDPAGLGI
+333 MNYMDPTGLGI

-372 IQQLCFVLFNDVQG
+372 IQQLCFVPYDDVKG
-386 GIFCKQEM
+386 GIFCEQEM
-394 PANKGDDVT
+394 PANKGDVVT

-439 RLENNNGELLEFQ
+439 RIENNNGELLEFQ
-452 SGRLYS
+452 SGSLYS

-482 ANGNV
+482 ANGDV

-506 SLVSPTPNIS
+506 YLSAPTPNIS
-516 LTGIGSYNGN
+516 MVGIGSYDTAT
-526 VYKGNPFSVNIT
+526 YKGFSFNADVT
-538 IHNGSSIP
+538 VHNSSSIP
-546 ADGSI
+546 VDGSI
-551 LFKVTDSETGDAL
+551 MFTVTDSETGDAL

-614 NNTIPLSFSIV
+614 NNAIPLSFSIV
-625 ENTEVQSSLTFFN
+625 ENAEVQNSLTFFN
-638 IEGSPFGMTVSNENF
+638 INGNPFGMTVSNENF
-653 NKADDTMVSINCLGN
+653 SKADDTMVSINCLGN

-681 TLNLHTGSKWHTSL
+681 TLNLHTGSKWHS
-695 GLTER
+695 
-700 YIAIETLNL
+700 
-709 HTGSKW
+709 
-715 HTSLGLTENI
+715 SLGLTENI

-816 DLENKNDKSET
+816 NLENKNDKSET

-844 AQVDGII
+844 AQVDGITM
-851 LKAYEQQTVPVTVFI
+851 KAYEQQTVPVTVFI
-866 DPAKFHERTHY
+866 DTAKFHEGTHY
-877 AAYPV
+877 IAYPV
-882 IRKGESYILGVPYEF
+882 IFKGESYISGEPYEF

-911 VKAYP
+911 VKVYP
-916 NPVVDVL
+916 NPVVNVL

>member
-125 SPSVVVEPLVTTKW
+125 SPSVVVEPLVSTKW

-253 SYTPA
+253 SYYPA

-275 ETAEFTRII
+275 KTAEFTKII

-333 MNYMDPAGLGI
+333 MNYMDPTGLGI

-372 IQQLCFVLFNDVQG
+372 IQQLCFVPYDDVKG
-386 GIFCKQEM
+386 GIFCEQEM
-394 PANKGDDVT
+394 PANKGDVVT

-439 RLENNNGELLEFQ
+439 RLEDNNGELLEFY
-452 SGRLYS
+452 SGSLYS
-458 VDLPMTLNTAG
+458 VDFSMSLNTAG

-482 ANGNV
+482 ANGDV
-487 WRKFA
+487 WQKFA

-506 SLVSPTPNIS
+506 YLSAPTPNIS
-516 LTGIGSYNGN
+516 MVGIGSYDTAT
-526 VYKGNPFSVNIT
+526 YKGFSFNADVT
-538 IHNGSSIP
+538 VHNSSSIP
-546 ADGSI
+546 VDGSI
-551 LFKVTDSETGDAL
+551 IFTVTDSETGDAL

-578 RSNIAFSTTNDF
+578 KARISFPTTYDF
-590 FAIGKTYNIS
+590 FVIGKTYNIS

-614 NNTIPLSFSIV
+614 NNAIPLSFSIV
-625 ENTEVQSSLTFFN
+625 ENTEVQNSLTFFN
-638 IEGSPFGMTVSNENF
+638 INGNPFGMTVSNENF
-653 NKADDTMVSINCLGN
+653 SKTDDTMVSINCIGN
-668 ANEETYQGYIAIE
+668 ANKETYMGYIGIE
-681 TLNLHTGSKWHTSL
+681 TYNLHTGSKWYS
-695 GLTER
+695 
-700 YIAIETLNL
+700 AIFKTVD
-709 HTGSKW
+709 
-715 HTSLGLTENI
+715 I
-725 PQGAYYPQINTP
+725 VQGAYYAQLNAP

-745 ADDGVYRLSTVSQ
+745 AAGDGVYRLSTVSR
-758 EIRNGY
+758 EIRKEY

-772 TNTSHIDFR
+772 TNSSHIDFR
-781 VNGSDVTVLHPVDEV
+781 VSGSDVTVLHPVDEV
-796 AFSAAPESYPT
+796 ALSAAPESYPT

-866 DPAKFHERTHY
+866 DPAKFHERFHY

-897 NGATSGINDVNAVN
+897 NGAISGINDVNAVN

-916 NPVVDVL
+916 NPAVDVL

-966 TADGTARIPF
+966 TTDGTARIPF

>member
-218 GEYSNVQADAVAL
+218 GEYSNMQADAVAL

-253 SYTPA
+253 SYYPA

-275 ETAEFTRII
+275 ETAEFTKII
-284 TDELQEGRPIIYCG
+284 TDELQEGRPLIYCG

-333 MNYMDPAGLGI
+333 MNYMDPTGLGI

-372 IQQLCFVLFNDVQG
+372 IQQLCFVPYNDVKG
-386 GIFCKQEM
+386 GIFCEQEM

-439 RLENNNGELLEFQ
+439 RIENNNGELLEFQ
-452 SGRLYS
+452 SGSLYS

-482 ANGNV
+482 ANGDV

-506 SLVSPTPNIS
+506 YLSAPTPNIS
-516 LTGIGSYNGN
+516 MVGIGSYDTAT
-526 VYKGNPFSVNIT
+526 YKGFSFNADVT
-538 IHNGSSIP
+538 VHNSSSIP
-546 ADGSI
+546 VDGSI
-551 LFKVTDSETGDAL
+551 IFTVTDSETGDAL

-578 RSNIAFSTTNDF
+578 KARISFPTTYDF
-590 FAIGKTYNIS
+590 FVIGKTYNIS

-614 NNTIPLSFSIV
+614 NNAIPLSFSIV
-625 ENTEVQSSLTFFN
+625 ENTEVQNSLTFFN
-638 IEGSPFGMTVSNENF
+638 INGNPFGMTVSNENF
-653 NKADDTMVSINCLGN
+653 SKTDDTMVSINCLGN
-668 ANEETYQGYIAIE
+668 ANEETYQG
-681 TLNLHTGSKWHTSL
+681 
-695 GLTER
+695 

-764 LFPDWLYT
+764 LFPDWLHT
-772 TNTSHIDFR
+772 TNSSHIDFR

-844 AQVDGII
+844 AQVDGIT

-877 AAYPV
+877 AAYSV

-966 TADGTARIPF
+966 TADGSARIPF

>member
-386 GIFCKQEM
+386 GIFCEQEM

-417 FGSLNVGVFDDSG
+417 FGSLNVGVFDNSG

-439 RLENNNGELLEFQ
+439 RIENNNGELLEFQ
-452 SGRLYS
+452 SGSLYS

-482 ANGNV
+482 ANGDV

-497 NMTVADGKV
+497 NITVADGKV
-506 SLVSPTPNIS
+506 YLSAPTPNIS

-578 RSNIAFSTTNDF
+578 KARISFPTTSDF
-590 FAIGKTYNIS
+590 FVIGKTYNIS

-614 NNTIPLSFSIV
+614 NNAIPLSFSIV
-625 ENTEVQSSLTFFN
+625 ENAEVQNSLTFFN
-638 IEGSPFGMTVSNENF
+638 INGNPFGMTVSNENF
-653 NKADDTMVSINCLGN
+653 SKTDDTMVSINCIGN
-668 ANEETYQGYIAIE
+668 ANKETYMGYIGIE
-681 TLNLHTGSKWHTSL
+681 TYNLHTGSKWYS
-695 GLTER
+695 
-700 YIAIETLNL
+700 AIFKTVD
-709 HTGSKW
+709 
-715 HTSLGLTENI
+715 I
-725 PQGAYYPQINTP
+725 PQGAYYAQLNAP

-745 ADDGVYRLSTVSQ
+745 AAGDGVYRLSTVSR
-758 EIRNGY
+758 EIRKEY

-772 TNTSHIDFR
+772 TNSSYIDFR

-866 DPAKFHERTHY
+866 DPAKFHEGTHY

-882 IRKGESYILGVPYEF
+882 IRKGESYILGEPYEF

-916 NPVVDVL
+916 NPAVDVL

>member
-253 SYTPA
+253 SYYPA

-275 ETAEFTRII
+275 ETAEFTKII

-333 MNYMDPAGLGI
+333 MNYMDPTGLGI

-372 IQQLCFVLFNDVQG
+372 IQQLCFVPYDDVKG
-386 GIFCKQEM
+386 GIFCEQEM
-394 PANKGDDVT
+394 PANKGDVVT

-439 RLENNNGELLEFQ
+439 RIENNNGELLEFQ
-452 SGRLYS
+452 SGSLYS

-482 ANGNV
+482 ADGDV

-506 SLVSPTPNIS
+506 YLSAPTPNIS
-516 LTGIGSYNGN
+516 MVGIGSYDTAT
-526 VYKGNPFSVNIT
+526 YKGFSFNADVT
-538 IHNGSSIP
+538 VHNSSSIP
-546 ADGSI
+546 VDGSI
-551 LFKVTDSETGDAL
+551 MFTVTDSETGDAL

-578 RSNIAFSTTNDF
+578 KARISFPTTYDF
-590 FAIGKTYNIS
+590 FVIGKTYNIS

-614 NNTIPLSFSIV
+614 NNAIPLSFSIV
-625 ENTEVQSSLTFFN
+625 ENAEVQNSLTFFN
-638 IEGSPFGMTVSNENF
+638 INGNPFGMTVSNENF
-653 NKADDTMVSINCLGN
+653 SKTDDTMVSINCIGN
-668 ANEETYQGYIAIE
+668 ANKETYMGYIGIE
-681 TLNLHTGSKWHTSL
+681 TYNLHTGSKWYS
-695 GLTER
+695 
-700 YIAIETLNL
+700 AIFKTVD
-709 HTGSKW
+709 
-715 HTSLGLTENI
+715 I

-882 IRKGESYILGVPYEF
+882 IRKGESYISGEPYEF

-916 NPVVDVL
+916 NPAVDVL

>member
-99 WLDGYAEY
+99 WLNGYAEY

-118 RKILLSD
+118 KKILLSD

-246 VSGASIY
+246 VSSASIY

-275 ETAEFTRII
+275 ETAEFTKII

-333 MNYMDPAGLGI
+333 MNYMDPTGLGI

-372 IQQLCFVLFNDVQG
+372 IQQLCFVLYNDVKG
-386 GIFCKQEM
+386 GIFCEQEM

-439 RLENNNGELLEFQ
+439 RIENNNGELLEFQ
-452 SGRLYS
+452 SGSLYS

-482 ANGNV
+482 ANGDV

-695 GLTER
+695 GLTE
-700 YIAIETLNL
+700 
-709 HTGSKW
+709 
-715 HTSLGLTENI
+715 NI

-796 AFSAAPESYPT
+796 TFSAAPESYPT

-882 IRKGESYILGVPYEF
+882 IRKGESYILGEPYEF
-897 NGATSGINDVNAVN
+897 NGATSGINDVNAIN
-911 VKAYP
+911 VKVYP

-923 HVNVEALRIDVYN
+923 HVNVEAQRIDVYN

>member
-99 WLDGYAEY
+99 WLNGYAEY

-118 RKILLSD
+118 KKILLSD

-275 ETAEFTRII
+275 ETAEFTKII

-386 GIFCKQEM
+386 GIFCEQEM

-439 RLENNNGELLEFQ
+439 RIENNNGELLEFQ
-452 SGRLYS
+452 SGSLYS

-482 ANGNV
+482 ANGDV

-492 STDCL
+492 STGCL

-506 SLVSPTPNIS
+506 YLSAPTPNIS
-516 LTGIGSYNGN
+516 MVGIGSYDTAT
-526 VYKGNPFSVNIT
+526 YKGFSFNADVT
-538 IHNGSSIP
+538 VHNSSSIP
-546 ADGSI
+546 VDGSI
-551 LFKVTDSETGDAL
+551 MFTVTDSETGDAL

-578 RSNIAFSTTNDF
+578 KARISFPTTSDF
-590 FAIGKTYNIS
+590 FVIGKTYNIS

-614 NNTIPLSFSIV
+614 NNAIPLSFSIV
-625 ENTEVQSSLTFFN
+625 ENAEVQNSLTFFN
-638 IEGSPFGMTVSNENF
+638 INGNPFGMTVSNENF
-653 NKADDTMVSINCLGN
+653 SKTDDTMVSINCIGN
-668 ANEETYQGYIAIE
+668 ANKETYMGYIGIE
-681 TLNLHTGSKWHTSL
+681 TYNLHTGSKWYS
-695 GLTER
+695 
-700 YIAIETLNL
+700 AIFKTVD
-709 HTGSKW
+709 
-715 HTSLGLTENI
+715 I
-725 PQGAYYPQINTP
+725 PQGAYYAQLNAP

-745 ADDGVYRLSTVSQ
+745 AAGDGVYRLSTVSR
-758 EIRNGY
+758 EIRKEY

-772 TNTSHIDFR
+772 TNSSYIDFR

-851 LKAYEQQTVPVTVFI
+851 LKAYDEQQTVPVTVFI

-882 IRKGESYILGVPYEF
+882 IRKGESYILGEPYEF
-897 NGATSGINDVNAVN
+897 NGATSGINDVNAIN

-916 NPVVDVL
+916 NPAVDVL

>member
-218 GEYSNVQADAVAL
+218 GEYSSEQADAVAL

-253 SYTPA
+253 SYYPA

-275 ETAEFTRII
+275 ETAEFTKII

-333 MNYMDPAGLGI
+333 MNYMDPTGLGI

-372 IQQLCFVLFNDVQG
+372 IQQLCFVPYDDVKG
-386 GIFCKQEM
+386 GIFCEQEM
-394 PANKGDDVT
+394 PANKGDVVT

-439 RLENNNGELLEFQ
+439 RIENNNGELLEFQ
-452 SGRLYS
+452 SGSLYS

-482 ANGNV
+482 ADGDV

-506 SLVSPTPNIS
+506 YLSAPTPNIS
-516 LTGIGSYNGN
+516 MVGIGFYDTAT
-526 VYKGNPFSVNIT
+526 YKGFSFNADVT
-538 IHNGSSIP
+538 VHNSSSIP
-546 ADGSI
+546 VDGSI
-551 LFKVTDSETGDAL
+551 MFTVTDSETGDAL

-578 RSNIAFSTTNDF
+578 KARISFPTTYDF
-590 FAIGKTYNIS
+590 FVIGKTYNIS

-614 NNTIPLSFSIV
+614 NNAIPLSFSIV
-625 ENTEVQSSLTFFN
+625 ENAEVQNSLTFFN

-653 NKADDTMVSINCLGN
+653 SKTDDTMVSINCLGN

-681 TLNLHTGSKWHTSL
+681 TLNLHTGSKWHS
-695 GLTER
+695 
-700 YIAIETLNL
+700 
-709 HTGSKW
+709 
-715 HTSLGLTENI
+715 SLGLTENI

-844 AQVDGII
+844 AQVDGIT

-882 IRKGESYILGVPYEF
+882 IRKGESYILGEPYEF

-916 NPVVDVL
+916 NPAVDVL

>member
-1 MKRTT
+1 MRIGIIRQWKTDFPECSPFGCAQ
-6 TILIAICVSA
+6 IL
-16 LFANGKQISQNA
+16 QNWT
-28 ALSAARKYSR
+28 SR
-38 TGQVAPAKNLRS
+38 PAKNLRS

-196 TISSNFSEHV
+196 TISSDFSEHV

-275 ETAEFTRII
+275 ETAEFTKII

-439 RLENNNGELLEFQ
+439 RIENNNGELLEFQ

-625 ENTEVQSSLTFFN
+625 ENTEEQSSLTFFN

-668 ANEETYQGYIAIE
+668 ANEETYQG
-681 TLNLHTGSKWHTSL
+681 
-695 GLTER
+695 

-844 AQVDGII
+844 AQVDGIT

-866 DPAKFHERTHY
+866 DTAKFHEGTHY
-877 AAYPV
+877 IAYPV
-882 IRKGESYILGVPYEF
+882 IFKGESYISGEPYEF

-911 VKAYP
+911 VKVYP
-916 NPVVDVL
+916 NPVVNVL

>member
-28 ALSAARKYSR
+28 ALLAARKYSR

-333 MNYMDPAGLGI
+333 MNYMDPTGLGI

-417 FGSLNVGVFDDSG
+417 FGSLNVGVFDNSG

-439 RLENNNGELLEFQ
+439 RIENNNGELLEFQ
-452 SGRLYS
+452 SGSLYS

-482 ANGNV
+482 ANGDV

-506 SLVSPTPNIS
+506 YLSAPTPNIS
-516 LTGIGSYNGN
+516 MVGIGSYDTAT
-526 VYKGNPFSVNIT
+526 YKGFSFNADVT
-538 IHNGSSIP
+538 VHNSSSIP
-546 ADGSI
+546 VDGSI
-551 LFKVTDSETGDAL
+551 MFTVTDSETGDAL

-578 RSNIAFSTTNDF
+578 KARISFPTTSDF
-590 FAIGKTYNIS
+590 FVIGKTYNIS

-614 NNTIPLSFSIV
+614 NNAIPLSFSIV
-625 ENTEVQSSLTFFN
+625 ENAEVQNSLTFFN
-638 IEGSPFGMTVSNENF
+638 INGNPFGMTVSNENF
-653 NKADDTMVSINCLGN
+653 SKTDDTMVSINCIGN
-668 ANEETYQGYIAIE
+668 ANKETYMGYIGIE
-681 TLNLHTGSKWHTSL
+681 TYNLHTGSKWYS
-695 GLTER
+695 
-700 YIAIETLNL
+700 AIFKTVD
-709 HTGSKW
+709 
-715 HTSLGLTENI
+715 I
-725 PQGAYYPQINTP
+725 PQGAYYTQLNAP

-745 ADDGVYRLSTVSQ
+745 AAGDGVYRLSTVSR
-758 EIRNGY
+758 EIRKEY

-772 TNTSHIDFR
+772 TNSSHIDFR

-866 DPAKFHERTHY
+866 DPAKFHEGTHY

-897 NGATSGINDVNAVN
+897 NGATSGINDVNAIN

-936 AGGALVADAS
+936 SGGALVADAS

-956 PAGYYIAVVA
+956 PVGYYIAVVA

>member
-139 NQDAPFNNFA
+139 NQDAPFNDFA

-275 ETAEFTRII
+275 ETAEFTKII

-333 MNYMDPAGLGI
+333 MNYMDPTGLGI

-372 IQQLCFVLFNDVQG
+372 IQQLCFVLYNDVKG
-386 GIFCKQEM
+386 GIFCEQEM
-394 PANKGDDVT
+394 PANKGDVVT

-439 RLENNNGELLEFQ
+439 RIENNNGELLEFQ
-452 SGRLYS
+452 SGSLYS

-482 ANGNV
+482 ANGDV

-516 LTGIGSYNGN
+516 LTGIGSYNGD

-614 NNTIPLSFSIV
+614 NNAIPLSFSIV
-625 ENTEVQSSLTFFN
+625 ENAEVQNSLTFFN
-638 IEGSPFGMTVSNENF
+638 INGNPFGMTVSNENF
-653 NKADDTMVSINCLGN
+653 SKTDDTMVSINCIGN
-668 ANEETYQGYIAIE
+668 ANEETYQG
-681 TLNLHTGSKWHTSL
+681 
-695 GLTER
+695 

-916 NPVVDVL
+916 NPAVDVL

>member
-6 TILIAICVSA
+6 TILITICVSA

-333 MNYMDPAGLGI
+333 MNYMDPTGLGI

-386 GIFCKQEM
+386 GIFCEQEM

-482 ANGNV
+482 ANGDV

-695 GLTER
+695 GLTE
-700 YIAIETLNL
+700 
-709 HTGSKW
+709 
-715 HTSLGLTENI
+715 NI

-745 ADDGVYRLSTVSQ
+745 ADDGVYRLSTVSR
-758 EIRNGY
+758 EIRKEY

-851 LKAYEQQTVPVTVFI
+851 LKAYDEQQTVPVTVFI

-882 IRKGESYILGVPYEF
+882 IRKGESYILGEPYEF

-916 NPVVDVL
+916 NPAVDVL

>member
-275 ETAEFTRII
+275 ETAEFTKII

-333 MNYMDPAGLGI
+333 MNYMDPTGLGI

-360 RPLKDGVEPYEF
+360 RPLKDGAEPYEF

-386 GIFCKQEM
+386 GIFCEQEM
-394 PANKGDDVT
+394 PANKGDVVT

-439 RLENNNGELLEFQ
+439 RIENNNGELLEFQ
-452 SGRLYS
+452 SGSLYS

-482 ANGNV
+482 ANGDV

-695 GLTER
+695 GLTE
-700 YIAIETLNL
+700 
-709 HTGSKW
+709 
-715 HTSLGLTENI
+715 NI

-796 AFSAAPESYPT
+796 TFSAAPESYPT

-882 IRKGESYILGVPYEF
+882 IRKGESYILGEPYEF

-916 NPVVDVL
+916 NPAVDVL

>member
-6 TILIAICVSA
+6 TILITICVSA

-99 WLDGYAEY
+99 WLDRYAEY

-253 SYTPA
+253 SYYPA

-275 ETAEFTRII
+275 ETAEFTKII
-284 TDELQEGRPIIYCG
+284 TDELQEGRPLIYCG

-333 MNYMDPAGLGI
+333 MNYMDPTGLGI

-372 IQQLCFVLFNDVQG
+372 IQQLCFVPYDDVKG
-386 GIFCKQEM
+386 GIFCEQEM
-394 PANKGDDVT
+394 PANKGDVVT

-439 RLENNNGELLEFQ
+439 RIENNNGELLEFQ
-452 SGRLYS
+452 SGSLYS

-482 ANGNV
+482 ADGDV

-506 SLVSPTPNIS
+506 YLSAPTPNIS
-516 LTGIGSYNGN
+516 MVGIGSYDTAT
-526 VYKGNPFSVNIT
+526 YKGFSFNADVT
-538 IHNGSSIP
+538 VHNNSSIP
-546 ADGSI
+546 VDGSI
-551 LFKVTDSETGDAL
+551 MFTVTDSETGDAL

-578 RSNIAFSTTNDF
+578 KARISFPTTSDF
-590 FAIGKTYNIS
+590 FVIGKTYNIS

-614 NNTIPLSFSIV
+614 NNAIPLSFSIV
-625 ENTEVQSSLTFFN
+625 ENAEVQNTLTFFN
-638 IEGSPFGMTVSNENF
+638 INGNPFGMTVSNENF
-653 NKADDTMVSINCLGN
+653 SKTDDTMVSINCIGN
-668 ANEETYQGYIAIE
+668 ANKETYMGYIGIE
-681 TLNLHTGSKWHTSL
+681 TYNLHTGSKWYS
-695 GLTER
+695 
-700 YIAIETLNL
+700 AIFKTVD
-709 HTGSKW
+709 
-715 HTSLGLTENI
+715 I
-725 PQGAYYPQINTP
+725 PQGAYYAQLNAP

-745 ADDGVYRLSTVSQ
+745 AAGDGVYRLSTVSR
-758 EIRNGY
+758 EIRKEY

-772 TNTSHIDFR
+772 TNSSHIDFR

-897 NGATSGINDVNAVN
+897 NGAISGINDVNAVN

-916 NPVVDVL
+916 NPAVDVL